1 MAVIIVNDL
10 PADVTPDEYAKVSE
24 IIEAQGNPDG
34 LVFHT
39 GFVKD
44 DHIQVVDAWE
54 SRGQFDAF
62 RESRLMPAIMQV
74 MGDRMAQ
81 GGPPPE
87 PDQYEPLDL
96 QTS

>member
-1 MAVIIVNDL
+1 MAIIIVNDL
-10 PADVTPDEYAKVSE
+10 PPDVTADEYARVNE
-24 IIEAQGNPDG
+24 IVEAQGGTPDG
-34 LVFHT
+34 LVFHS
-39 GFVKD
+39 GFMKD

-62 RESRLMPAIMQV
+62 RESRLMPAIMEV

-96 QTS
+96 QT

>member
-1 MAVIIVNDL
+1 MAIIIVNDL
-10 PADVTPDEYAKVSE
+10 PSDFTADDYRKVSA
-24 IIEAQGNPDG
+24 IIQAEGNPDG

-39 GFVKD
+39 GFMKG
-44 DHIQVVDAWE
+44 DHIQVVDGWE
-54 SRGQFDAF
+54 SRAQFDAF
-62 RESRLMPAIMQV
+62 RESRLMPAVGQV

-87 PDQYEPLDL
+87 PDEYEPLDL

>member
-1 MAVIIVNDL
+1 MAIIIVNDL
-10 PADVTPDEYAKVSE
+10 PPDLTADEYNQVSKIVE
-24 IIEAQGNPDG
+24 EQGNPDG

-39 GFVKD
+39 GFVKG

-96 QTS
+96 QTP

>member
-1 MAVIIVNDL
+1 MAIIIVNDL
-10 PADVTPDEYAKVSE
+10 PAEVTADEYVKVGE
-24 IIEAQGNPDG
+24 IIQAQGAPDG

-39 GFVKD
+39 GFVNG

-54 SRGQFDAF
+54 SRAQFDAF

>member
-1 MAVIIVNDL
+1 MAVIIVNEL
-10 PADVTPDEYAKVSE
+10 PPEVTADEYNRVSE
-24 IIEAQGNPDG
+24 IIQAQGDPDG

-39 GFVKD
+39 GFVTG
-44 DHIQVVDAWE
+44 DHIKVVDAWE
-54 SRGQFDAF
+54 SREKFDAF
-62 RESRLMPAIMQV
+62 NQSRLMPAVMQV

-96 QTS
+96 QTP

>member
-1 MAVIIVNDL
+1 VAIIIVNDL
-10 PADVTPDEYAKVSE
+10 PAEVTADEYVRVGE
-24 IIEAQGNPDG
+24 IIQAQGDPDG

-39 GFVKD
+39 GFVKG

-96 QTS
+96 RTP